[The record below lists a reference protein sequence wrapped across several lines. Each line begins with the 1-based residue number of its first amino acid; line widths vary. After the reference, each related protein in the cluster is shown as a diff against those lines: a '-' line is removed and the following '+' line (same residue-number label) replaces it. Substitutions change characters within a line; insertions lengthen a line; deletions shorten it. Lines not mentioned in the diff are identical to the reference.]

1 MTCFLHSTLF
11 LTAVTA
17 CVQVAKPILCLSPS
31 TVLLHV
37 SLGRPLLL
45 FPSDAQVKAMLGF
58 WSWWS
63 MHSTCLIQCHLCLLI
78 CSLMVQVL
86 ACLLTSSFYTLIGHY
101 ILSILCRHLCRNVS
115 SFASSHL
122 VILQVSHP

>member
-1 MTCFLHSTLF
+1 MTCFLHSTL
-11 LTAVTA
+11 LLATVTA
-17 CVQVAKPILCLSPS
+17 YVQVAKPILCLSPS

-45 FPSDAQVKAMLGF
+45 FPSDAQVKAMRGF
-58 WSWWS
+58 WWWS
-63 MHSTCLIQCHLCLLI
+63 MHSTCLIQCHLCDLI

-86 ACLLTSSFYTLIGHY
+86 ACLLTSSFDTLIGHY
-101 ILSILCRHLCRNVS
+101 ILSILYRHLCRNVS
-115 SFASSHL
+115 SFASSLL